1 MTELVVSACLEG
13 GGDSLEAGQAVKG
26 ERKVDNGENDGSIFA
41 ERQEEVL
48 KVWVFKEWIQ
58 IIFLS
63 SPEQLIQVV
72 VLPDSTHV

>member
-1 MTELVVSACLEG
+1 MR
-13 GGDSLEAGQAVKG
+13 EAIEG
-26 ERKVDNGENDGSIFA
+26 ERQVDKGYNDLAIFA

-48 KVWVFKEWIQ
+48 KVWVFKEWSQ

-72 VLPDSTHV
+72 VLPDSIQI